1 MRKKRGISSFSVIVV
16 FLAMAM
22 LGCVLMPLLP
32 VKLVPSETLPSVSVS
47 YSFPGASARTVEAE
61 VTAPLEAMLARVSG
75 VKHITS
81 RSKKNGGRITLE
93 FDRHADMEKARFETA
108 VIVREARTSLP
119 PGVSY
124 PRVAVKQLD
133 AEAARP
139 FMSYTV
145 NAPLSPHRIMNF
157 AEESIRP
164 VLIALKG
171 VDNVELSGAMPME
184 WRVDYSPEKLSTL
197 GLSPDDLSNAIS
209 ERENAGCDTLDAAK
223 VFLTA
228 RDGHIVA
235 LSDVA
240 RVSRR
245 EAEPT
250 GYFRINGLNSIY
262 LNITAAEDANQIELS
277 KRVRGVL
284 DGITLPDGFM
294 MDLSHDASESIAE
307 EMDKIYF
314 RTALTILLLLV
325 FVAVIT
331 ANLRY
336 LLIIAISLAV
346 NMAIA
351 FLAYYFLRVEI
362 QLYSLAGITISL
374 NLVIDNLIVMTEHVS
389 RHRTLRAFSA
399 VLAATL
405 TTVGALTVVF
415 FLDEK
420 TLLSLKDFTVVV
432 IVNLGVSL
440 AVALFLV
447 PALVERMGLVLRKS
461 NKRKRRLVVR
471 IYRIYGRILT
481 VLCRFRWIV
490 FIIFAAAFGWLVH
503 VFVTKVYEGGYF
515 DNNDREPVLEIAAS
529 LPNGATLSQMNVLIS
544 KMEAFLSG
552 QEGIRQ
558 FQTYVSGPRRASVSI
573 YFKPEYQREYPYR
586 LKSDVV
592 SKALT
597 LGGGSWSVYGL
608 EDQGFNNDVREGA
621 GSYRIKMRGYN
632 YDELSARAREL
643 ADTLLNLRRIKE
655 VTINSEFSYYKED
668 YTEFYLDIDRV
679 RLAKDSLT
687 VSDLFRAVRH
697 ETGRNLGAGFVA
709 GHDGAEYIRLNSMEN
724 DRDVWGFMNHPMR
737 AGGREIKLSDY
748 ATIEKRQT
756 PPDVV
761 KKDQEYILCLQ
772 YEYIGSSKA
781 GERVL
786 DKILAA
792 YVPTLPLG
800 YHAEKEEYKWN
811 HEISGEKYWL
821 LALVAVII
829 FFISSILFN
838 SLRQPLAVILVIP
851 VSFIGVFLTFYL
863 FSLKF
868 DKGGFAAM
876 ILLCGITVNAAI
888 YIINE
893 YNSMRKRLPAG
904 VRPVILYIRA
914 FRRKITAVLLTVLST
929 VLGFIPFLIGDTMEG
944 FWFPLAAGTMGG
956 LIMSL
961 SAIFLLL
968 PLLLLPRF
976 KFR

>member
-1 MRKKRGISSFSVIVV
+1 MRKGRGISSFSVIVI
-16 FLAMAM
+16 FIAMAM

-32 VKLVPSETLPSVSVS
+32 VRLVPSETLPSVSVS
-47 YSFPGASARTVEAE
+47 YSFPGASARTVEGE

-75 VKHITS
+75 IKHITS
-81 RSKKNGGRITLE
+81 RSGKNGGRVTLE
-93 FDRHADMEKARFETA
+93 FDRHADMDKARFETA
-108 VIVREARTSLP
+108 VIVREARRSLP
-119 PGVSY
+119 EGVSY
-124 PRVAVKQLD
+124 PRVSVKQLD
-133 AEAARP
+133 AEASRP

-157 AEESIRP
+157 AEENIRP
-164 VLIALKG
+164 ALIALKG
-171 VDNVELSGAMPME
+171 VGNVELSGAMPME
-184 WRVDYSPEKLSTL
+184 WKVEYSPHRLSAL
-197 GLSPDDLSNAIS
+197 GLSPQDVSDAIS
-209 ERENAGCDTLDAAK
+209 GREDASSAVLDPAK
-223 VFLTA
+223 VFIA
-228 RDGHIVA
+228 APDGRIVTLA
-235 LSDVA
+235 DVA

-262 LNITAAEDANQIELS
+262 LNIKAADDANQIELS
-277 KRVRGVL
+277 KRVRKVL
-284 DGITLPDGFM
+284 EGISLPEGFM
-294 MDLSHDASESIAE
+294 TDLSYDASASISE

-314 RTALTILLLLV
+314 RTALTILVLLL

-331 ANLRY
+331 ANIRY
-336 LLIIAISLAV
+336 LLIIAISLAI

-351 FLAYYFLRVEI
+351 FLAYYFLGVEI

-399 VLAATL
+399 VLAATV
-405 TTVGALTVVF
+405 TTVGALAVVF

-432 IVNLGVSL
+432 IVNLAVSL
-440 AVALFLV
+440 AVAFFLV
-447 PALVERMGLVLRKS
+447 PALVERMGLVLRKPH
-461 NKRKRRLVVR
+461 RRNRRIIVR
-471 IYRIYGRILT
+471 CYRAYGRILAF
-481 VLCRFRWIV
+481 LCRFRWIV
-490 FIIFAAAFGWLVH
+490 FIIFAAAFGWSVY

-515 DNNDREPVLEIAAS
+515 NNNDREPVLEIAAS
-529 LPNGATLSQMNVLIS
+529 LPNGSTLPQMNALIS

-552 QEGIRQ
+552 QEGIHQ
-558 FQTYVSGPRRASVSI
+558 FQTYVSGPRRASISV

-643 ADTLLNLRRIKE
+643 ADTLLTLKRIKE

-668 YTEFYLDIDRV
+668 YTEFYLDIDREK
-679 RLAKDSLT
+679 LAKDSLT
-687 VSDLFRAVRH
+687 VSDLFRTVRN
-697 ETGRNLGAGFVA
+697 ETGRDIGAGVVA
-709 GHDGAEYIRLNSMEN
+709 GHDGAEYIRLNSSSN
-724 DRDVWGFMNHPMR
+724 DRDVWGFMNYPMSV
-737 AGGREIKLSDY
+737 GRRDMKLSDY
-748 ATIEKRQT
+748 ASIEKRQT

-772 YEYIGSSKA
+772 YEYIGSNKA

-786 DKILAA
+786 DNILAA

-800 YHAEKEEYKWN
+800 YHAEKEEFKWRS
-811 HEISGEKYWL
+811 EIDGEKYWL

-893 YNSMRKRLPAG
+893 YNSMRKRAG
-904 VRPVILYIRA
+904 RAVDAKTLYMRA
-914 FRRKITAVLLTVLST
+914 FRRKIVAVFLTVLST

-944 FWFPLAAGTMGG
+944 FWFPLASGTMGG

-968 PLLLLPRF
+968 PLLVIPRR
-976 KFR
+976 K